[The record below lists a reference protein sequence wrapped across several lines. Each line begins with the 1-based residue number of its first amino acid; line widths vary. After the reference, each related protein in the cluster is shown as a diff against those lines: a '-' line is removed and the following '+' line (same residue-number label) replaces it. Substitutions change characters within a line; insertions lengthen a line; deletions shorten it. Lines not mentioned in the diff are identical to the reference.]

1 MRLPTC
7 ARPVRRDP
15 GAKLFAKRVTSATI
29 CETKGYGGGG
39 PGQRGQISSSIKAD
53 IVESTSATILCAA
66 ALLGI
71 PSAASF
77 KLTADT
83 KNATASKQKSAG
95 PSGLR
100 SSSGPS
106 EPGFL
111 PGGPTCTRGKYRRGR
126 MTAGPTS

>member
-15 GAKLFAKRVTSATI
+15 GAKLFATRVTSAAI
-29 CETKGYGGGG
+29 CETKGHGGGGG
-39 PGQRGQISSSIKAD
+39 PGHRGQISSIEAD

-77 KLTADT
+77 KLTADP
-83 KNATASKQKSAG
+83 KNPTASKQKSAG

-111 PGGPTCTRGKYRRGR
+111 PEGPTYTSGKYRRGR
-126 MTAGPTS
+126 MTAGPT

>member
-15 GAKLFAKRVTSATI
+15 GARLLAKRVTSATI
-29 CETKGYGGGG
+29 CETKGHGGGG
-39 PGQRGQISSSIKAD
+39 PGHRGQISSIEAD

-83 KNATASKQKSAG
+83 RTARSEEHTSELQS
-95 PSGLR
+95 LR
-100 SSSGPS
+100 H
-106 EPGFL
+106 L
-111 PGGPTCTRGKYRRGR
+111 VCRL
-126 MTAGPTS
+126 